1 MVIMALATTF
11 MTGPALNLIDLIFK
25 PRKNSIPNT
34 SDNLEYKVLV
44 SFENP
49 EDGKPLLKVANNFIS
64 LEKEKQSLSPIC
76 QSCPFKGH
84 CLTEH
89 YRYVRDLTN
98 SCNGYRGLLEY
109 YEISDALYN

>member
-1 MVIMALATTF
+1 MAIGALMNTRGLMELVVLNIGLEELHVITKEVFAMMVIMALATTF

-49 EDGKPLLKVANNFIS
+49 EDGKPLLKVANNFIIDS
-64 LEKEKQSLSPIC
+64 
-76 QSCPFKGH
+76 H
-84 CLTEH
+84 
-89 YRYVRDLTN
+89 D
-98 SCNGYRGLLEY
+98 
-109 YEISDALYN
+109 